1 MRFDQVSGWEL
12 LGVQLIALLVVVPAL
27 WLIGVAC
34 QRSRLARWL
43 SLPAAAV
50 AGAAIAAGVVHADEA
65 VVSSYLF
72 AATLFLL
79 GTVGMALFLL
89 AAIPQTRT
97 AAIGATLA
105 GGIMVVTF
113 ILTYWFLLTFTPV
126 KWLRSHHQPPTT
138 DSR

>member
-12 LGVQLIALLVVVPAL
+12 LGAQVVALVVVAPML

-50 AGAAIAAGVVHADEA
+50 AGAAIAAGVVHADEM

-105 GGIMVVTF
+105 GGIMVATF
-113 ILTYWFLLTFTPV
+113 VLTYWFLLTFTPV
-126 KWLRSHHQPPTT
+126 RWLQTQVR
-138 DSR
+138 

>member
-12 LGVQLIALLVVVPAL
+12 LGVQVVALVVVAPML

-50 AGAAIAAGVVHADEA
+50 AGGAIAAGVVHADET

-89 AAIPQTRT
+89 AAIPQTRN

-105 GGIMVVTF
+105 GGIMLVTF
-113 ILTYWFLLTFTPV
+113 VLTYWFLLTFTPV
-126 KWLRSHHQPPTT
+126 RWLQTQVR
-138 DSR
+138 